1 MVFIADHFTP
11 NASIKAAEQC
21 KIIRQFAK
29 RFDIK
34 NFFDTGR
41 AGIEHCLLPEQGF
54 VMPGDLILGADSHTC
69 TYGALG
75 AFSTGIG
82 STDLAVAMKQGEVWM
97 RVPET
102 IKVQLTGNGFQDW
115 VSGKDIILFL
125 ISKIGVEGARYKVL
139 EFDGDALPYLSIDN
153 RFTIANMTIEAGA
166 KAGIFKVDQITMD
179 YVNARKKKDYK
190 VFYSD
195 KGANYCDIININ
207 INEVP
212 LYVARPHSPD
222 NGVPIDEVPEVI
234 LDQVVIGS
242 CTNGREEDLSI
253 AAKILKRKKIAK
265 NLRLI
270 VLPGTQEIY
279 LKCLRNGVI
288 ETLIEAG
295 AAVSTPTCGPCVGA
309 HMGILGSGEK
319 VLATTNRNFAGRMGH
334 PTSEIYL
341 SNPAVA
347 AASAIA
353 GKIINPREVM

>member
-1 MVFIADHFTP
+1 MSMTMGEKILAFHSGKEVVKPGEFIMVKPDLVFGNDGTAPLAIEVFSKFIKQEIFDKDKIVFIADHFTP

-139 EFDGDALPYLSIDN
+139 EFDGDALPYLSI
-153 RFTIANMTIEAGA
+153 
-166 KAGIFKVDQITMD
+166 
-179 YVNARKKKDYK
+179 
-190 VFYSD
+190 
-195 KGANYCDIININ
+195 
-207 INEVP
+207 
-212 LYVARPHSPD
+212 
-222 NGVPIDEVPEVI
+222 
-234 LDQVVIGS
+234 
-242 CTNGREEDLSI
+242 
-253 AAKILKRKKIAK
+253 
-265 NLRLI
+265 
-270 VLPGTQEIY
+270 
-279 LKCLRNGVI
+279 
-288 ETLIEAG
+288 
-295 AAVSTPTCGPCVGA
+295 
-309 HMGILGSGEK
+309 
-319 VLATTNRNFAGRMGH
+319 
-334 PTSEIYL
+334 
-341 SNPAVA
+341 
-347 AASAIA
+347 
-353 GKIINPREVM
+353 